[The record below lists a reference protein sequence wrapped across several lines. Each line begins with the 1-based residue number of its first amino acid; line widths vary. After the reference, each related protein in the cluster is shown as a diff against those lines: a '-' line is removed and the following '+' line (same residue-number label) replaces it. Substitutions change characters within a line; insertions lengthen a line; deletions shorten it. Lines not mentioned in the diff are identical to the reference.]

1 MLACAIGDCNI
12 DVFIRVVE
20 ATGKGN
26 YFKVLYIIL
35 MDLPNGDLVAAGA
48 IYCAVKRAVCSMAL
62 SMKAGLCDIECYKT
76 NNIEKVQVANDQ
88 ENEQSERNFHS
99 ESRGG
104 KTKLTIR
111 YL

>member
-26 YFKVLYIIL
+26 YFKVLYIHVL

-62 SMKAGLCDIECYKT
+62 SMKF
-76 NNIEKVQVANDQ
+76 NNDRKSSCRVIQLIDKFKHLEL
-88 ENEQSERNFHS
+88 
-99 ESRGG
+99 ESWV
-104 KTKLTIR
+104 I
-111 YL
+111 